1 MIKKQ
6 KHIRFIND
14 CGCIVDESELEKAI
28 LWYQKSPTASIKHI
42 YMHSKYPA
50 ITIHKE
56 KCHIHRLLMLY
67 WNNGC
72 IPPDKQVHHK
82 NGNKIDASRSN
93 LMLID
98 AGEHQSLHNK
108 GKKIS
113 QNTRDAIIRFNHSRK
128 GGRMKRKRPDVT
140 PEMVFKLKQ
149 EGLSFKRISEMH
161 KLDWHCVRQRY
172 MDAIHDN
179 PDLLNGK

>member
-67 WNNGC
+67 WNL
-72 IPPDKQVHHK
+72 
-82 NGNKIDASRSN
+82 S
-93 LMLID
+93 LI
-98 AGEHQSLHNK
+98 H
-108 GKKIS
+108 I
-113 QNTRDAIIRFNHSRK
+113 
-128 GGRMKRKRPDVT
+128 
-140 PEMVFKLKQ
+140 
-149 EGLSFKRISEMH
+149 
-161 KLDWHCVRQRY
+161 
-172 MDAIHDN
+172 
-179 PDLLNGK
+179 